1 MQSIVIK
8 ALKFKAA
15 LEWEDAIP
23 ENLKVGLLMS
33 EKAKI
38 FKSAIK
44 SLKDKELFYSK
55 LQNIKF
61 IRIAL
66 SNSIEKCC
74 ISIRLPKSSDST
86 CRANF

>member
-1 MQSIVIK
+1 MKSIVIK

-44 SLKDKELFYSK
+44 SLKD
-55 LQNIKF
+55 
-61 IRIAL
+61 
-66 SNSIEKCC
+66 
-74 ISIRLPKSSDST
+74 
-86 CRANF
+86 